1 MGKYQEDEVI
11 RKQID
16 KLLQKIAK
24 VEANLGIDSSKQ
36 EWTKAKS
43 KQQDYLE
50 KIKLLDEEFY
60 NVLVP

>member
-16 KLLQKIAK
+16 RLLEKIAK
-24 VEANLGIDSSKQ
+24 VECNLGADSTKS

-60 NVLVP
+60 IVLCP